1 MVFLTSYFIGYKLR
15 FRLEKTALVI
25 IFTQL
30 IVMTARI
37 FQSDKL
43 EIAQA
48 VITIFC
54 DIIFKMALY
63 YFVFE
68 MGYVA
73 SKLESK
79 NLEEY

>member
-1 MVFLTSYFIGYKLR
+1 
-15 FRLEKTALVI
+15 
-25 IFTQL
+25 
-30 IVMTARI
+30 MTARI
-37 FQSDKL
+37 FQSEKL